1 MNARKWLPVLL
12 PFSVALLGSDL
23 HWSLTGASATWGTV
37 LANLYYIPIVI
48 AAISLG
54 SRAALLVSFAAGCA
68 HSAASVLGRGDSFAQ
83 PVAQTALFVCIGL
96 TTAKLAEWLRDRAAP
111 AVTLKGSPPVE
122 LETSFNE
129 AQDSSQTSAL
139 ARVVSGLV
147 CQFRTPVTSIEGAG
161 WVLEDARLPE
171 EKRQEFV
178 GIIRKES
185 HRLNRV
191 LSDVLDFT
199 RPRKPRLQPVNLAT
213 LIDEVV
219 DMASPKDHRPIF
231 LFRVDL
237 AADLPQLRCDPELM
251 RQALLNLAMNAI
263 QASSGGGQI
272 EIAVRAEAGGAAIR
286 ITDHGHGIPPNILGQ
301 VFDPFFTTRDTGL
314 GLGLPIA
321 AHIVT
326 EHGGKIAIENTSS
339 RGTCVTVWLPI
350 PEQERRAS

>member
-12 PFSVALLGSDL
+12 PFSVGLLGSDL
-23 HWSLTGASATWGTV
+23 HWSLTGAQATWGTV

-48 AAISLG
+48 AAISV
-54 SRAALLVSFAAGCA
+54 SARAALLVSLAAGMA
-68 HSAASVLGRGDSFAQ
+68 HGAASLLGRGDSYAQ
-83 PVAQTALFVCIGL
+83 PVAQTVLFVCIGL
-96 TTAKLAEWLRDRAAP
+96 TTAKLAEWLRDRPAP
-111 AVTLKGSPPVE
+111 AATTKGSPPVE
-122 LETSFNE
+122 LESSFNE
-129 AQDSSQTSAL
+129 VQDSSQTSAL
-139 ARVVSGLV
+139 ARVVGGLV

-219 DMASPKDHRPIF
+219 ELAGPKDHGPFF
-231 LFRVDL
+231 LFRTDVGE
-237 AADLPQLRCDPELM
+237 DLPHLRCDPELM
-251 RQALLNLAMNAI
+251 KQALLNLAMNAI
-263 QASSGGGQI
+263 QASPGGGQI
-272 EIAVRAEAGGAAIR
+272 EIAARIEQEGAAIR
-286 ITDHGHGIPPNILGQ
+286 FTDHGHGIPPNILGR

-314 GLGLPIA
+314 GLGLPVA
-321 AHIVT
+321 LHIVT

-350 PEQERRAS
+350 PEQERQST